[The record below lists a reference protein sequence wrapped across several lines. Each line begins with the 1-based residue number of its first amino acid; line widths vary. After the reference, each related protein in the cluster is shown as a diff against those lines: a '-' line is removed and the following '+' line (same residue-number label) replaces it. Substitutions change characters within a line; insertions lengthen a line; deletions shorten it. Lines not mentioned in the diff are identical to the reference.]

1 MQQCRIATP
10 FAQEIFLSRPQTRG
24 MKRTSLELDVSCFF
38 FFFFLSFVSA
48 CFAAAAALAFTFF
61 AMLCC
66 LFLFVLS
73 KTRWRA

>member
-38 FFFFLSFVSA
+38 FFFLSFVSA

-66 LFLFVLS
+66 LFLSVLS